1 LYAAYQKQYE
11 TRFVSYIDSTIR
23 KIIGDFNS
31 TKFWAERAAA
41 GEDLRAKIDERLTTE
56 HARCEALQ
64 LITVKLSD
72 KRENSLIATQVTTQ

>member
-1 LYAAYQKQYE
+1 M
-11 TRFVSYIDSTIR
+11 SYIDSTIR

-64 LITVKLSD
+64 LITVVLSD
-72 KRENSLIATQVTTQ
+72 KREKSLVDTQVATQ